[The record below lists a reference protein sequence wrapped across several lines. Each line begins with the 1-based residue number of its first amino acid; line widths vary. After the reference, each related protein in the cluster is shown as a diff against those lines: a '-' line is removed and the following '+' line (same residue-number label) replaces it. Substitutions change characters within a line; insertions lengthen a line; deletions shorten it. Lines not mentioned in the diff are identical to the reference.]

1 MKQTFKLNSED
12 RKTKKKEFYR
22 IGYRTACFNVN
33 KNIGGGCLGFSVE
46 VETSVCVDIITKNLS
61 SAGRKGVDIL
71 YWLYKFGLRVEL
83 LRSFVSVYKCVCGCV
98 CLYLHVCVYVCVRKR
113 NREMQ
118 ERNKGVGGRVQWPCS
133 TYVYATANALEQ
145 NTSCIVLCKSLSPP
159 APSLTRVCTH
169 NNDK

>member
-22 IGYRTACFNVN
+22 ICYRTACFNVN

-98 CLYLHVCVYVCVRKR
+98 CLYLHVCVCMCVYEREIERCKR
-113 NREMQ
+113 GIRGLEEGCNGPAVRMCM
-118 ERNKGVGGRVQWPCS
+118 RLLMHLNKIHRV
-133 TYVYATANALEQ
+133 
-145 NTSCIVLCKSLSPP
+145 
-159 APSLTRVCTH
+159 
-169 NNDK
+169 